1 MNDYL
6 KEEADLAEEK
16 RKEINE
22 KYMQLVT
29 ELDQL
34 AKENRSYK
42 DEVDT
47 LSSKVGEYRRECD
60 DLKILLDRSGSEANE
75 IKSKVCNIV
84 IMILQFGFNYL

>member
-60 DLKILLDRSGSEANE
+60 DLKTRLDSSGNE
-75 IKSKVCNIV
+75 VDESKSKVRDFV
-84 IMILQFGFNYL
+84 IMIPHFGFDH

>member
-1 MNDYL
+1 MVTS
-6 KEEADLAEEK
+6 EK
-16 RKEINE
+16 DR
-22 KYMQLVT
+22 LT
-29 ELDQL
+29 
-34 AKENRSYK
+34 KENRSYK

-47 LSSKVGEYRRECD
+47 LNRKVGEYGREYD